1 MIETGLVALH
11 ISSFNLF
18 KTPHEVCTIL
28 YTFMMRK
35 LKLTEEIEV
44 VNSHMEKT

>member
-1 MIETGLVALH
+1 MLETGLVALH

-18 KTPHEVCTIL
+18 KTPHEVGSIL
-28 YTFMMRK
+28 STFLMRK
-35 LKLTEEIEV
+35 LRLTEEIEV